1 MHGRLECLNSLPHG
15 ERAEAWQGAADGVGQ
30 LRTASPG
37 AQRWAGADLL
47 RLACLLAGSMAAPS
61 SKGQPETQKTN
72 IHNHTKA

>member
-47 RLACLLAGSMAAPS
+47 RLACLLAGSMAAPRRS
-61 SKGQPETQKTN
+61 GQPV
-72 IHNHTKA
+72 